1 VLAFTFC
8 IRAEP
13 SGTVAVIAEI
23 PLNPIP
29 FLNSIPVA
37 ALAVGVIG
45 LSAGFA
51 FIGVHMVRRLMR
63 GRVEEGHND
72 VLAPIFLTAGT
83 IYAVLIGFL
92 VIIVWEQYVST
103 KAVVADEASAL
114 TIMYRQTDGMP
125 TGERQQMR
133 QILRD
138 YTNAVVNDEWLLQA
152 HGATSPRVDAA
163 ISTLYATFGNFE
175 SATADSAINADFV
188 RNASLVAANRNKRI
202 LQSED
207 RFPGVLWFG
216 LMLGGV
222 LVVSMSFLL
231 YMERLWLHV
240 LMSSALASLIGVL
253 LFILI
258 VLNHPL
264 SGQLAITTHDFQ
276 SALSAFTAVDRGH

>member
-1 VLAFTFC
+1 LATPAPW
-8 IRAEP
+8 R
-13 SGTVAVIAEI
+13 SGTVALIAAI

-37 ALAVGVIG
+37 ALAIGVIG

-51 FIGVHMVRRLMR
+51 FLGVHVVRRLMR
-63 GRVEEGHND
+63 GRVAEGHND
-72 VLAPIFLTAGT
+72 VLAPIFVTAGT

-125 TGERQQMR
+125 SGERQQMR

-152 HGATSPRVDAA
+152 HGATSPKVDAA
-163 ISTLYATFGNFE
+163 ISTLYGTFGNLD
-175 SATADSAINADFV
+175 SATADSAINSDFV
-188 RNASLVAANRNKRI
+188 RNASAVAANRNKRI

-231 YMERLWLHV
+231 YMQRLWLHV

-264 SGQLAITTHDFQ
+264 SGQLAITTHDYE

>member
-1 VLAFTFC
+1 M
-8 IRAEP
+8 
-13 SGTVAVIAEI
+13 
-23 PLNPIP
+23 
-29 FLNSIPVA
+29 
-37 ALAVGVIG
+37 
-45 LSAGFA
+45 
-51 FIGVHMVRRLMR
+51 GVHVVRRLRR
-63 GRVEEGHND
+63 GRVAEGHND

-103 KAVVADEASAL
+103 KGVIADEASAL
-114 TIMYRQTDGMP
+114 TIMYRQTVGMP
-125 TGERQQMR
+125 GGEQQAMR
-133 QILRD
+133 HILRE
-138 YTNAVVNDEWLLQA
+138 YTDAVVNDEWPLQA

-163 ISTLYATFGNFE
+163 ISNLYGTFGDLDPV
-175 SATADSAINADFV
+175 TAASPINSDFV
-188 RNASLVAANRNKRI
+188 KNASLVAANRNKRI

-222 LVVSMSFLL
+222 LVVSMSFFL
-231 YMERLWLHV
+231 YMERLWPHV

-264 SGQLAITTHDFQ
+264 SGQLAIGTHDFQ
-276 SALSAFTAVDRGH
+276 NALSDFTAVDRGP